1 MQVFV
6 NVCTFIT
13 NPVPQR
19 MTATCDI
26 NKAALTNSKRQ
37 IIASVSLWCR
47 LQKPTSVTACSGRWY
62 KAGIATEILKF
73 TESFL
78 KALSGGN
85 IYHLKKRIKP

>member
-6 NVCTFIT
+6 NVFTFIT

-37 IIASVSLWCR
+37 IIASVSL
-47 LQKPTSVTACSGRWY
+47 
-62 KAGIATEILKF
+62 
-73 TESFL
+73 
-78 KALSGGN
+78 
-85 IYHLKKRIKP
+85 